1 MQQKVTFRRLKGYCT
16 ALAFLTISGLGG
28 VGQGAGAQMAV
39 QTSAVQTY
47 TVRPGDTAYSVA
59 RLAGTDVPTLLRLNN
74 LTSADLRPVTLKPG
88 QVLKLPAG
96 PPQPAPAQ
104 PASVQPA
111 PSRPAPSRPAA
122 AQAAPPRSHTVQ
134 PGQTLYSVARLYGL
148 KTGEVQEFNRLSSA
162 ELKPGQVLM
171 LPVGVQGVQASLTVG
186 PAPVAVAAPSR
197 PAPPRPTPPRPAAMS
212 PAPLLGVQL
221 PSAVPPRHTVQPGQ
235 TLYAVARL
243 YNLRADDLL
252 ALNQLTSSDL
262 RAGQV
267 LLLPAGVT
275 VQPAASSSMLP
286 GVADSPSAVPGRT
299 IFSPGVPLP
308 VMLPVPFTPNLP
320 TPNLPT
326 PGSPTPGSPTPGS
339 PRSELSPP
347 DVAPAL
353 ADSPSDWR
361 GVAMS
366 LLGVPYVYGGQS
378 RTGTDCSGLVLQ
390 VFAGTGLKLPRQSAQ
405 QAQTGAVVGLPDLQA
420 GDLLFFD
427 TEGRGTVTHVG
438 IYLGDGNF
446 INANSYGGQVAVNQL
461 SEKYFAQRYLWA
473 RRVLGVLAQDH

>member
-1 MQQKVTFRRLKGYCT
+1 MPRRLQDRRPDCRSSDCLPTRQAAHGGRSKGGHSLLGRASLAVLA
-16 ALAFLTISGLGG
+16 ALSLTWLA
-28 VGQGAGAQMAV
+28 QGAGAQASPPLS
-39 QTSAVQTY
+39 TVQTY

-59 RLAGTDVPTLLRLNN
+59 RLAGTDVPTLLRLND
-74 LTSADLRPVTLKPG
+74 LTAVDLKPG
-88 QVLKLPAG
+88 QTLKLPAG
-96 PPQPAPAQ
+96 PPQQ
-104 PASVQPA
+104 ASVQSA
-111 PSRPAPSRPAA
+111 SPAA
-122 AQAAPPRSHTVQ
+122 PRSHTVQ

-148 KTGEVQEFNRLSSA
+148 RAGEIQDFNRLSSA
-162 ELKPGQVLM
+162 ALKPGQVLL
-171 LPVGVQGVQASLTVG
+171 LPPGAQGGQASPAAVL
-186 PAPVAVAAPSR
+186 APVVAA
-197 PAPPRPTPPRPAAMS
+197 APPRPALPSPIPPRPAAVS
-212 PAPLLGVQL
+212 PAPLVPLS
-221 PSAVPPRHTVQPGQ
+221 SAVPPRHTVQPGQ

-252 ALNQLTSSDL
+252 ALNRLSSSDL

-267 LLLPAGVT
+267 LLLPVGVSAQQ
-275 VQPAASSSMLP
+275 VVPGSVLP
-286 GVADSPSAVPGRT
+286 GGTSPASAVPGRA

-308 VMLPVPFTPNLP
+308 TFLPVPPAPGSFMPDAP
-320 TPNLPT
+320 TPDTTT
-326 PGSPTPGSPTPGS
+326 PGPSTPDA
-339 PRSELSPP
+339 PRSEISPP
-347 DVAPAL
+347 AVIPA

-438 IYLGDGNF
+438 IYLGDGQF
-446 INANSYGGQVAVNQL
+446 INANSYSGQVALNQL
-461 SEKYFAQRYLWA
+461 SEKYFAQRFLWA

>member
-1 MQQKVTFRRLKGYCT
+1 MGRSKRDHSLLGLASLAVLA
-16 ALAFLTISGLGG
+16 ALGLSWL
-28 VGQGAGAQMAV
+28 GQGAGAQALV
-39 QTSAVQTY
+39 PLFTVQTY

-59 RLAGTDVPTLLRLNN
+59 RLAGTDVPTLLRLND
-74 LTSADLRPVTLKPG
+74 LTAADLKPG
-88 QVLKLPAG
+88 QTLKLPAG
-96 PPQPAPAQ
+96 PPQPVSTQ
-104 PASVQPA
+104 PASSQPV
-111 PSRPAPSRPAA
+111 SPAA
-122 AQAAPPRSHTVQ
+122 PRSHTVQ

-148 KTGEVQEFNRLSSA
+148 KTGEVQDFNRLSSA
-162 ELKPGQVLM
+162 ELKPGQVLL
-171 LPVGVQGVQASLTVG
+171 LPAGAQGVQASPVAV
-186 PAPVAVAAPSR
+186 PAPVAVI
-197 PAPPRPTPPRPAAMS
+197 APPRPALPRPALLRPIQSRPAAVV
-212 PAPLLGVQL
+212 PAPVPAVPL
-221 PSAVPPRHTVQPGQ
+221 SSSVPPRHIVQPGQ

-252 ALNQLTSSDL
+252 ALNHLSSSDL

-267 LLLPAGVT
+267 LLLPVGVT
-275 VQPAASSSMLP
+275 AQQVAPGSVLP
-286 GVADSPSAVPGRT
+286 GVTAPASAVPGRA

-308 VMLPVPFTPNLP
+308 TFLPVPPAPGSFTPEAP
-320 TPNLPT
+320 TPDA
-326 PGSPTPGSPTPGS
+326 
-339 PRSELSPP
+339 PRSEISPP
-347 DVAPAL
+347 AAIPA

-427 TEGRGTVTHVG
+427 TEGHGTVTHVG
-438 IYLGDGNF
+438 IYLGDGQF
-446 INANSYGGQVAVNQL
+446 INANSYSGQVAVNQL

>member
-1 MQQKVTFRRLKGYCT
+1 MRQNVTFRRLKGYRT

-74 LTSADLRPVTLKPG
+74 LTSADLRLVTLKPE

-104 PASVQPA
+104 PASV
-111 PSRPAPSRPAA
+111 RPAPSRPAA

-197 PAPPRPTPPRPAAMS
+197 PAPPRPTPPRPTPPRPAAMS

-320 TPNLPT
+320 TPNL
-326 PGSPTPGSPTPGS
+326 PTPGS

>member
-1 MQQKVTFRRLKGYCT
+1 MRQAAHIGRSQRGCSSLVRTSLAVLA
-16 ALAFLTISGLGG
+16 ALGLTWL
-28 VGQGAGAQMAV
+28 GQGAGAQASPPL
-39 QTSAVQTY
+39 SAVQTY

-59 RLAGTDVPTLLRLNN
+59 RLAGTDVPTLLRLND
-74 LTSADLRPVTLKPG
+74 LTAADLKPG
-88 QVLKLPAG
+88 QTLKLPAG
-96 PPQPAPAQ
+96 PSRPVE
-104 PASVQPA
+104 VQP
-111 PSRPAPSRPAA
+111 SSPAA
-122 AQAAPPRSHTVQ
+122 PRSHTVQ

-148 KTGEVQEFNRLSSA
+148 KTGDIQEFNRLSSA
-162 ELKPGQVLM
+162 GLKPGQVLQ
-171 LPVGVQGVQASLTVG
+171 LPAGAQGVQASPSAV
-186 PAPVAVAAPSR
+186 PAPVAVVAPSGPAPSR
-197 PAPPRPTPPRPAAMS
+197 PTPSSPAAVS
-212 PAPLLGVQL
+212 PSPLPGVQSS
-221 PSAVPPRHTVQPGQ
+221 SAGPTRHTVQPGQ

-252 ALNQLTSSDL
+252 VLNHLGSSDL

-275 VQPAASSSMLP
+275 IQPAAPSAMLP
-286 GVADSPSAVPGRT
+286 GAAAPPSAVPSGAT
-299 IFSPGVPLP
+299 FSPGVPLP
-308 VMLPVPFTPNLP
+308 VMLPVPSAPTLP
-320 TPNLPT
+320 APA
-326 PGSPTPGSPTPGS
+326 SPTPGS
-339 PRSELSPP
+339 PRSEFSPP
-347 DVAPAL
+347 DTVPAL
-353 ADSPSDWR
+353 TDSPSDWR

-405 QAQTGAVVGLPDLQA
+405 QARTGAVVGLPDLQA

-438 IYLGDGNF
+438 IYLGDGQF

>member
-1 MQQKVTFRRLKGYCT
+1 MRQNVTFRRLKGYRT

-104 PASVQPA
+104 PASV
-111 PSRPAPSRPAA
+111 RPAPSRPAA

-221 PSAVPPRHTVQPGQ
+221 PSAVSPRHTVQPGQ

-308 VMLPVPFTPNLP
+308 VMLPVPLTPNL
-320 TPNLPT
+320 
-326 PGSPTPGSPTPGS
+326 PTPGSPTPGS

>member
-1 MQQKVTFRRLKGYCT
+1 MRQNVTSRRLKGYRT

-308 VMLPVPFTPNLP
+308 VMLPVPLTPNL
-320 TPNLPT
+320 
-326 PGSPTPGSPTPGS
+326 PTPGSPTPGS

-438 IYLGDGNF
+438 IYLGDGEF

>member
-1 MQQKVTFRRLKGYCT
+1 MLMVL
-16 ALAFLTISGLGG
+16 GLGWLS
-28 VGQGAGAQMAV
+28 QGAGAQAS
-39 QTSAVQTY
+39 SAGSTVQTY

-59 RLAGTDVPTLLRLNN
+59 RLAGTDVQTLLRLNDLTAGN
-74 LTSADLRPVTLKPG
+74 LKPVTLKPG

-96 PPQPAPAQ
+96 PPQPTPAQ
-104 PASVQPA
+104 SASVQPA
-111 PSRPAPSRPAA
+111 PSPPVPSQPAA
-122 AQAAPPRSHTVQ
+122 AQSAVPRSHTVQ

-148 KTGEVQEFNRLSSA
+148 KTGEIQDFNRLSSA
-162 ELKPGQVLM
+162 TLNPGQVLL
-171 LPVGVQGVQASLTVG
+171 LPPGAQISPTVT
-186 PAPVAVAAPSR
+186 AVPVALPLPAPSR
-197 PAPPRPTPPRPAAMS
+197 PAAMNPAPLSAVPPLPARPAAG
-212 PAPLLGVQL
+212 L
-221 PSAVPPRHTVQPGQ
+221 PRHTVQPGQ

-252 ALNQLTSSDL
+252 ALNHLGSSDL

-267 LLLPAGVT
+267 LLLPAGVSA
-275 VQPAASSSMLP
+275 QPAVSSSVLP
-286 GVADSPSAVPGRT
+286 GVAAPSSAVPSGA
-299 IFSPGVPLP
+299 IFSPGVLLP
-308 VMLPVPFTPNLP
+308 VMLPVPSTPN
-320 TPNLPT
+320 
-326 PGSPTPGSPTPGS
+326 SPTPGS
-339 PRSELSPP
+339 PRSELPLP

-353 ADSPSDWR
+353 VESPSDWR

-405 QAQTGAVVGLPDLQA
+405 QAQIGAVVDLPDLQA

-438 IYLGDGNF
+438 IYLGDGEF

-461 SEKYFAQRYLWA
+461 SDRYFAQRYLWA

>member
-1 MQQKVTFRRLKGYCT
+1 M
-16 ALAFLTISGLGG
+16 
-28 VGQGAGAQMAV
+28 

-171 LPVGVQGVQASLTVG
+171 LPAGVQGVQASPAVG

-308 VMLPVPFTPNLP
+308 VMLPVPLTPNL
-320 TPNLPT
+320 
-326 PGSPTPGSPTPGS
+326 PTPGSPTPGS

-347 DVAPAL
+347 
-353 ADSPSDWR
+353 
-361 GVAMS
+361 
-366 LLGVPYVYGGQS
+366 
-378 RTGTDCSGLVLQ
+378 
-390 VFAGTGLKLPRQSAQ
+390 
-405 QAQTGAVVGLPDLQA
+405 
-420 GDLLFFD
+420 
-427 TEGRGTVTHVG
+427 
-438 IYLGDGNF
+438 
-446 INANSYGGQVAVNQL
+446 
-461 SEKYFAQRYLWA
+461 
-473 RRVLGVLAQDH
+473 

>member
-1 MQQKVTFRRLKGYCT
+1 MRQEVTFRRLKGCRT

-28 VGQGAGAQMAV
+28 MGQGAGAQMAV
-39 QTSAVQTY
+39 QTPAVQTY

-59 RLAGTDVPTLLRLNN
+59 RLAGTDVPTLLRLND
-74 LTSADLRPVTLKPG
+74 LKAADLRSVTLKPG

-96 PPQPAPAQ
+96 PPQPA
-104 PASVQPA
+104 S
-111 PSRPAPSRPAA
+111 SAA
-122 AQAAPPRSHTVQ
+122 PRSHTVQ
-134 PGQTLYSVARLYGL
+134 PGQTLYSVARLYGFRSA
-148 KTGEVQEFNRLSSA
+148 EVQDFNHLSSA
-162 ELKPGQVLM
+162 ELKPGQVLL
-171 LPVGVQGVQASLTVG
+171 LPPGAQGMQASPATV
-186 PAPVAVAAPSR
+186 PVPVPVATPFRLTPSR
-197 PAPPRPTPPRPAAMS
+197 PAAVN
-212 PAPLLGVQL
+212 PLPLPDMQL
-221 PSAVPPRHTVQPGQ
+221 SSAVPPRHTVQPGQ

-252 ALNQLTSSDL
+252 ALNHLGSSDL

-267 LLLPAGVT
+267 LLLPVGVT
-275 VQPAASSSMLP
+275 AQPATGLSVGLP
-286 GVADSPSAVPGRT
+286 GVADPPSAVPGRT
-299 IFSPGVPLP
+299 IFSPGVLLP
-308 VMLPVPFTPNLP
+308 VMLPVPLTPNL
-320 TPNLPT
+320 
-326 PGSPTPGSPTPGS
+326 PTPGSPTPGS
-339 PRSELSPP
+339 PRSELSSP

-366 LLGVPYVYGGQS
+366 LLGVPYVHGGQS
-378 RTGTDCSGLVLQ
+378 RTGTDCSGLVFQ

-405 QAQTGAVVGLPDLQA
+405 QAQTGAVVSLPDLQA

-438 IYLGDGNF
+438 IYLGDGEF
-446 INANSYGGQVAVNQL
+446 INANSHSGQVAVNQL